1 MARNKHPEE
10 TVKAILDAAT
20 TLFIEKGYDNAS
32 MQDILDVTKLSKG
45 AIYHHFRSKEDILEA
60 ICNRIMEGNMG
71 MLSSIRDDPL
81 LNGRDKMVKLF
92 KTTLLSQG
100 QHMILHAAPSMLDN
114 PRFLAMQIRLTYSL
128 TVPQFVLPIIR
139 QGVEDGSIQT
149 EYPKELSEILLTLT
163 GIWLNPLVHAAD
175 PHSIRKRCLAFN
187 KLLQGTN
194 IVLFDEEAIRA
205 LADYNTAVQ
214 NPPIEELP

>member
-32 MQDILDVTKLSKG
+32 MQDILDMTKLSKG
-45 AIYHHFRSKEDILEA
+45 AIYHHFRSKADILEA
-60 ICNRIMEGNMG
+60 ICNRIMEGNMDA
-71 MLSSIRDDPL
+71 LSIIRDDKA
-81 LNGRDKMVKLF
+81 LNGSEKMAKLF
-92 KTTLLSQG
+92 KMVLLSQE
-100 QHMILHAAPSMLDN
+100 QHMILHAAPSMLEN
-114 PRFLAMQIRLTYSL
+114 PRFLAMQIRLAYSF
-128 TVPQFVLPIIR
+128 TIPQFILPIIR

-149 EYPKELSEILLTLT
+149 DYPQELSEILMMLT
-163 GIWLNPLVHAAD
+163 GIWLNPLVHAAY

-194 IVLFDEEAIRA
+194 IVLFDEEAVRA
-205 LADYNTAVQ
+205 LADYNTTVQ
-214 NPPIEELP
+214 NPPD